1 MDWGLRVYSD
11 LPVLREN
18 VIAKTGAMSGVRALA
33 GYLKNQKGETLAF
46 TILVN
51 NYVGDPVKV
60 QEIIRDL
67 LKDIADK

>member
-1 MDWGLRVYSD
+1 VH
-11 LPVLREN
+11 
-18 VIAKTGAMSGVRALA
+18 
-33 GYLKNQKGETLAF
+33 
-46 TILVN
+46 

>member
-11 LPVLREN
+11 HPVLREN
-18 VIAKTGAMSGVRALA
+18 VIAKTGSMSGVRALA
-33 GYLKNQKGETLAF
+33 GCLKNQKGETLAF

>member
-1 MDWGLRVYSD
+1 
-11 LPVLREN
+11 
-18 VIAKTGAMSGVRALA
+18 MSGVRALA

-60 QEIIRDL
+60 QETIRDL

>member
-1 MDWGLRVYSD
+1 
-11 LPVLREN
+11 
-18 VIAKTGAMSGVRALA
+18 MSGVRALS
-33 GYLKNQKGETLAF
+33 GYLKTQRGETLAF

-67 LKDIADK
+67 LKEFADK